1 MNLFSKSKQ
10 KKYENTMKILKE
22 KSIDQLRDRI
32 KILLV
37 DDERYDIIEILR
49 NRGYRIYYKEDIT
62 YTIETEPF
70 DLILLDING
79 IADKFASTK
88 QGFGFALEVKKIY
101 PQKIVVSFS
110 GVSDPKINEQL
121 DKIDGYIAKDTDV
134 DMWCIRLDNLIKRYC
149 DPEYQWNAI
158 CSKLKDSGVSK
169 EVIEE
174 LKTVYME
181 SLDSNSFD
189 NIKNAFIE
197 NVNDSKLI
205 FDVLGSVIALV
216 KVFGY

>member
-1 MNLFSKSKQ
+1 MMLFSKSKQ
-10 KKYENTMKILKE
+10 KKYENTMKIIKE
-22 KSIDQLRDRI
+22 KSIDQLRDKI

-49 NRGYRIYYKEDIT
+49 NRGYKIYYKEDIT
-62 YTIETEPF
+62 YPIETEPF
-70 DLILLDING
+70 DLVLLDING

-110 GVSDPKINEQL
+110 GVSDPKINELL

-134 DMWCIRLDNLIKRYC
+134 DMWCTRLDSFIKRYC

-158 CSKLKDSGVSK
+158 SLKLKDSGVSK

-174 LKTVYME
+174 LKAVYMK

-189 NIKNAFIE
+189 DIKNIFME
-197 NVNDSKLI
+197 RVNDAKLI
-205 FDVLGSVIALV
+205 VDVLTSVIALF
-216 KVFGY
+216 KVFG